1 MCAFWPSACLL
12 WKNVLVTSSDHC
24 LVGLFGLLILS
35 YMSSLCILGIDLL
48 SNILFANIFSHLK
61 FSFVG
66 GFFHCA
72 KAC

>member
-1 MCAFWPSACLL
+1 MCACWPSACLL
-12 WKNVLVTSSDHC
+12 WKNILVTSSDHC
-24 LVGLFGLLILS
+24 LIGLFGLLILS
-35 YMSSLCILGIDLL
+35 YMSSLCILDIDL
-48 SNILFANIFSHLK
+48 ILFANIFSHLK